1 MNSKLRRA
9 SYVVVV
15 LVLVGALASM
25 GGVIQGLRYTLRQLA
40 KSPVFT
46 VVSILTIALG
56 IGANTAIFSVMNAVL
71 LRCLPVPNS
80 QQLVYFHLKNQPLST
95 SQTGYGDMS
104 MSLPVFEAMRMR
116 QDVFTDVIGF
126 APLAFEKVAVRIG
139 REPEETLG
147 EMVSGSFFSGLQVQP
162 IVGRVFTLKDEST
175 HAPIVVLNYGWWKNR
190 FGGDKDI
197 LGRTIYVKGVPFTI
211 VGVAPPGFNGVDPVH
226 TVIDFWIPLQE
237 RPELN
242 AWGTPATDH
251 TLYGS
256 PNWLALQMLGR
267 LRQGISP
274 EQAQAQ
280 LTPTFQSALANASPV
295 DPHEQRPLL
304 VLSRV
309 RGVENLRDDYE
320 HPLRFLM
327 SMVALVLLIACA
339 NVVMLLL
346 ARNAGRLPEFCLRQ
360 ALGANKRALFLQM
373 LRESVLLVAAGAT
386 LGWLFAGVATQALA
400 AWSGIDIVIEPD
412 RRVLLFT
419 AGVSAVVAI
428 AFGLAPMGLIARL
441 PLNLAL
447 RSTGGTAHAE
457 QNRLWGRKLVVALQ
471 ISLCMVLLCSA
482 GLLYR
487 TLRNLE
493 SRNLGMRT
501 NGLLVFGIGPQS
513 NVQTDADA
521 VRFHTTLLERMRAL
535 PGVDSATIMEVRI
548 GSGGS
553 DNDGVIVDGRNP
565 VLDRP
570 FAGVRSNF
578 VGSGFLHT
586 LGIPLRLGR
595 DIEDSDTANSRKVA
609 IVNQSF
615 VDRYLTG
622 VYPLQH
628 HLALS
633 GDSKV
638 EYSIVG
644 VAANSRYTSIRE
656 TERPMAYFP
665 FTQTRGVLDMQYE
678 LHTRGDPRMLIPEAA
693 KVAHEIDPNLP
704 LQKPITQQAQFAE
717 TVSQERLVANL
728 SVFFGGLAAFLVAIG
743 LYGAISYG
751 VNRRTME
758 IGVRMAM
765 GAQRREVLRMILLE
779 SLSVAAVG
787 LGVGIP
793 ASLAVAVTLRSMLY
807 GLSSSDPLSI
817 LVAFAGITMVTL
829 AAAFFPAHR
838 AASIDP
844 MRALRME

>member
-1 MNSKLRRA
+1 MLRVA
-9 SYVVVV
+9 
-15 LVLVGALASM
+15 
-25 GGVIQGLRYTLRQLA
+25 QGLRYTFRQLA

-46 VVSILTIALG
+46 AISILTIALG

-71 LRCLPVPNS
+71 LHFLPVPNP

-104 MSLPVFEAMRMR
+104 MSMPIFEAMRIR
-116 QDVFTDVIGF
+116 QEVFADVIGF
-126 APLAFEKVAVRIG
+126 APLAFEKVGVRIG
-139 REPEETLG
+139 PEPEETWG
-147 EMVSGSFFSGLQVQP
+147 EMVSGNFFSGLQVQP

-175 HAPIVVLNYGWWKNR
+175 HAPIAVLNYGWWKSR
-190 FGGDKDI
+190 FAGDKDI

-226 TVIDFWIPLQE
+226 AVTDFWIPLQE

-242 AWGTPATDH
+242 AWGMPATDH

-267 LRQGISP
+267 LRQGIPP
-274 EQAQAQ
+274 EQAQVQ
-280 LTPTFQSALANASPV
+280 LTPAFQSALANASAV
-295 DPHEQRPLL
+295 DPHEQKPLL
-304 VLSRV
+304 VLSGV

-346 ARNAGRLPEFCLRQ
+346 ARNAGRLPEFCLRR
-360 ALGANKRALFLQM
+360 ALGASKRALFLQM
-373 LRESVLLVAAGAT
+373 LRESMLLVMAGAA
-386 LGWLFAGVATQALA
+386 LGWLFAGAATQALA
-400 AWSGIDIVIEPD
+400 VWSGVEIMIEPD

-428 AFGLAPMGLIARL
+428 AFGLAPMWLITRL

-447 RSTGGTAHAE
+447 RSNGGMAGTRK
-457 QNRLWGRKLVVALQ
+457 NRLWGRKLVVALQ
-471 ISLCMVLLCSA
+471 VSLCMVLLCSA

-493 SRNLGMRT
+493 SRDLGMRT
-501 NGLLVFGIGPQS
+501 DGLVVFGISPQS
-513 NVQTDADA
+513 NIRTDADA
-521 VRFHTTLLERMRAL
+521 VRFHTALLERMRAL

-553 DNDGVIVDGRNP
+553 DNDGVLVDGRNP
-565 VLDRP
+565 MPDRP
-570 FAGVRSNF
+570 FAGVRENF
-578 VGSGFLHT
+578 VGSSFLHT
-586 LGIPLRLGR
+586 LGILLELGR
-595 DIEDSDTANSRKVA
+595 EIDDSDTADSRKVA
-609 IVNQSF
+609 IVNQTF
-615 VDRYLTG
+615 VDRYLPG
-622 VYPLQH
+622 VYPLGH
-628 HLALS
+628 HIAS
-633 GDSKV
+633 SSDSKV
-638 EYSIVG
+638 QYTIVG
-644 VAANSRYTSIRE
+644 VAGNSRYTDVRE
-656 TERPMAYFP
+656 TERPMTYVP

-678 LHTRGDPRMLIPEAA
+678 LHTRGDPRMLIQEAA
-693 KVAHEIDPNLP
+693 KMVHEIDPNLP
-704 LQKPITQQAQFAE
+704 LQKPITQLAQFAE
-717 TVSQERLVANL
+717 TISQERLVANI

-743 LYGAISYG
+743 LYGTISYG
-751 VNRRTME
+751 ISRRTME
-758 IGVRMAM
+758 IGVRIAL
-765 GAQRREVLRMILLE
+765 GAQRREVLRMVLLE

-787 LGVGIP
+787 LGIGIP
-793 ASLAVAVTLRSMLY
+793 ASLAVATTLRSMLY
-807 GLSSSDPLSI
+807 GLSSGDPLTI

>member
-1 MNSKLRRA
+1 M
-9 SYVVVV
+9 V
-15 LVLVGALASM
+15 
-25 GGVIQGLRYTLRQLA
+25 GVIQGLRYTLRQLA
-40 KSPVFT
+40 KSPVFAAI
-46 VVSILTIALG
+46 SILTIALG
-56 IGANTAIFSVMNAVL
+56 IGANTAIFSVMNTVL
-71 LRCLPVPNS
+71 LHFLPVPNP
-80 QQLVYFHLKNQPLST
+80 QRLVYFHMKNQPLST

-104 MSLPVFEAMRMR
+104 MSMPVFEAMRIR
-116 QDVFTDVIGF
+116 REVFTDVIGF

-139 REPEETLG
+139 PEPEETWG
-147 EMVSGSFFSGLQVQP
+147 EMVSGNFFSGLQVQP
-162 IVGRVFTLKDEST
+162 IIGRVFTLKDEST
-175 HAPIVVLNYGWWKNR
+175 HSPIAVVNYGWWKGR
-190 FGGDKDI
+190 LAGDKDI
-197 LGRTIYVKGVPFTI
+197 VGKTFYVKGVPVTI

-226 TVIDFWIPLQE
+226 TVIDFWIPLQH

-251 TLYGS
+251 ALYGS

-267 LRQGISP
+267 LRQGVSP

-280 LTPTFQSALANASPV
+280 LTPAFQNALANASPV
-295 DPHEQRPLL
+295 DPQEQKPLL
-304 VLSRV
+304 VLSGIQ
-309 RGVENLRDDYE
+309 GVESLRDDYE

-346 ARNAGRLPEFCLRQ
+346 ARNASRLPEFCLRQ
-360 ALGANKRALFLQM
+360 ALGASKRALFLQM
-373 LRESVLLVAAGAT
+373 LRESVLLVAAGAA
-386 LGWLFAGVATQALA
+386 LGWLFAGGATQALA

-428 AFGLAPMGLIARL
+428 AFGLAPMGLITRL

-447 RSTGGTAHAE
+447 RSTGGTTGTA
-457 QNRLWGRKLVVALQ
+457 QNRLWGRKVVVALQ
-471 ISLCMVLLCSA
+471 ISLCMILLCSA

-493 SRNLGMRT
+493 SSDLGMRT
-501 NGLLVFGIGPQS
+501 AGLLVFGISPQS
-513 NVQTDADA
+513 NIRTDADA
-521 VRFHTTLLERMRAL
+521 VRFHKALLERMRAL

-553 DNDGVIVDGRNP
+553 DNDGVLVDGRNP
-565 VLDRP
+565 VPDRP

-578 VGSGFLHT
+578 VGSGYLHT

-595 DIEDSDTANSRKVA
+595 DIEDSDTASSPRVA
-609 IVNQSF
+609 IVNQTF
-615 VDRYLTG
+615 VDSYLAG
-622 VYPLQH
+622 VFPLQH
-628 HLALS
+628 HIALV
-633 GDSKV
+633 GDSRDD
-638 EYSIVG
+638 YRIVG
-644 VAANSRYTSIRE
+644 VAGNSRYTSIRE
-656 TERPMAYFP
+656 TGRPMAYFP

-678 LHTRGDPRMLIPEAA
+678 LHTRGDPRMLIAEAS
-693 KVAHEIDPNLP
+693 KVVQEIDPNVL

-743 LYGAISYG
+743 LYGTISYG
-751 VNRRTME
+751 ISRRTME
-758 IGVRMAM
+758 IGVRMAL
-765 GAQRREVLRMILLE
+765 GAQRREVLRMVLLE
-779 SLSVAAVG
+779 SFSVAAVG
-787 LGVGIP
+787 LAVGIP
-793 ASLAVAVTLRSMLY
+793 ASLAVATTLRSMLY
-807 GLSSSDPLSI
+807 GLSSSDPLTI
-817 LVAFAGITMVTL
+817 LVSFAGITMITL
-829 AAAFFPAHR
+829 AAAFFPAQR

>member
-1 MNSKLRRA
+1 MA
-9 SYVVVV
+9 
-15 LVLVGALASM
+15 
-25 GGVIQGLRYTLRQLA
+25 GVIQGLRYTLGQLA
-40 KSPVFT
+40 KSPVFSAI
-46 VVSILTIALG
+46 SILTIALG

-71 LRCLPVPNS
+71 LHFLPVPNP

-104 MSLPVFEAMRMR
+104 LSLPVFETIRIR
-116 QDVFTDVIGF
+116 RDVFTDVIGF

-139 REPEETLG
+139 SEPEETWG
-147 EMVSGSFFSGLQVQP
+147 EMVSGNFFSGLQLQP
-162 IVGRVFTLKDEST
+162 IVGRGFTRQDEST
-175 HAPIVVLNYGWWKNR
+175 HAPIAVVNYAWWKGR
-190 FGGDKDI
+190 FAGDKDI
-197 LGRTIYVKGVPFTI
+197 VGRTIYVKGVPFTI
-211 VGVAPPGFNGVDPVH
+211 VGVAPPGFNGVDPVR
-226 TVIDFWIPLQE
+226 TIIDFWIPLQE

-256 PNWLALQMLGR
+256 PNWLGLQMLGR
-267 LRQGISP
+267 LRQGVSP

-280 LTPTFQSALANASPV
+280 LTPAFQSALASASPI
-295 DPHEQRPLL
+295 DPHEQKPLL
-304 VLSRV
+304 VLSGV

-346 ARNAGRLPEFCLRQ
+346 ARNASRLPEFCLRQ
-360 ALGANKRALFLQM
+360 ALGASRRALFLQM
-373 LRESVLLVAAGAT
+373 LRESVVLVAAGAA
-386 LGWLFAGVATQALA
+386 LGWLFAGAATQALA
-400 AWSGIDIVIEPD
+400 IWSGIDIVIEPD

-419 AGVSAVVAI
+419 AGVSAIVAI
-428 AFGLAPMGLIARL
+428 AFGLAPMGLITRL

-447 RSTGGTAHAE
+447 RSTGGTTGTG

-471 ISLCMVLLCSA
+471 ISLCTVLLCSA

-493 SRNLGMRT
+493 SSDLGMRT
-501 NGLLVFGIGPQS
+501 AGLLAFGISPQS
-513 NVQTDADA
+513 NIRTDADA
-521 VRFHTTLLERMRAL
+521 VRFHTALLERMRAL

-553 DNDGVIVDGRNP
+553 DNDGVLVDGRNP
-565 VLDRP
+565 VPDRP

-595 DIEDSDTANSRKVA
+595 DIEDSDTASSPRVA
-609 IVNQSF
+609 IVNETF
-615 VDRYLTG
+615 VDRYLAG
-622 VYPLQH
+622 VSPLQH
-628 HLALS
+628 HIALV
-633 GDSKV
+633 GDSRND
-638 EYSIVG
+638 YQIVG
-644 VAANSRYTSIRE
+644 IAGNSRYTSIRE
-656 TERPMAYFP
+656 TGRPMAYFP

-678 LHTRGDPRMLIPEAA
+678 LHTRGDPRMLIAEAA
-693 KVAHEIDPNLP
+693 KVVQEIDPNLL

-743 LYGAISYG
+743 LYGTISYG
-751 VNRRTME
+751 ISRRTME
-758 IGVRMAM
+758 IGVRMAL
-765 GAQRREVLRMILLE
+765 GAQRPEVLRMVLLE
-779 SLSVAAVG
+779 SFSVAAVG
-787 LGVGIP
+787 LAVGIP
-793 ASLAVAVTLRSMLY
+793 ASLAVATTLRSMLY
-807 GLSSSDPLSI
+807 GLTATDPLTI
-817 LVAFAGITMVTL
+817 LVAFAGITIVTL

>member
-1 MNSKLRRA
+1 LLRVA
-9 SYVVVV
+9 
-15 LVLVGALASM
+15 
-25 GGVIQGLRYTLRQLA
+25 QGLLYTFRQLA

-46 VVSILTIALG
+46 AISILTIALG

-71 LRCLPVPNS
+71 LHFLPVPNP

-104 MSLPVFEAMRMR
+104 MSMPIFEAMRIR
-116 QDVFTDVIGF
+116 QEVFADVIGF
-126 APLAFEKVAVRIG
+126 APLAFEKVGVRIG
-139 REPEETLG
+139 PEPEETWG
-147 EMVSGSFFSGLQVQP
+147 EMVSGNFFSGLQVQP

-175 HAPIVVLNYGWWKNR
+175 HAPIAVLNYGWWKSR
-190 FGGDKDI
+190 FAGDKDI

-226 TVIDFWIPLQE
+226 AAMDFWIPLQE

-242 AWGTPATDH
+242 AWGMPATDH

-267 LRQGISP
+267 LRQGIP
-274 EQAQAQ
+274 LEQAQVQ
-280 LTPTFQSALANASPV
+280 LTPAFQSALANASAV
-295 DPHEQRPLL
+295 DPHEQKPLL

-346 ARNAGRLPEFCLRQ
+346 ARNAGRLPEFCLRR

-373 LRESVLLVAAGAT
+373 LRESMLLVMAGAA
-386 LGWLFAGVATQALA
+386 LGWLFAGAATQALA
-400 AWSGIDIVIEPD
+400 VWSGVDIMIEPD

-428 AFGLAPMGLIARL
+428 AFGLAPMWLITRL

-447 RSTGGTAHAE
+447 RSTGGMAGTRK
-457 QNRLWGRKLVVALQ
+457 NRLWGRKLVVALQ
-471 ISLCMVLLCSA
+471 VSLCMVLLCSA

-493 SRNLGMRT
+493 SRDLGMRT
-501 NGLLVFGIGPQS
+501 DGLLVFGISPQS
-513 NVQTDADA
+513 NIRTDADA
-521 VRFHTTLLERMRAL
+521 VRFHTALLERMRAL

-553 DNDGVIVDGRNP
+553 DNDGVLVDGRNP
-565 VLDRP
+565 MPDRP
-570 FAGVRSNF
+570 FAGVRENF
-578 VGSGFLHT
+578 VGSSFLHT
-586 LGIPLRLGR
+586 LGILLELGR
-595 DIEDSDTANSRKVA
+595 EIDDSDTADSRKVA
-609 IVNQSF
+609 IVNQTF
-615 VDRYLTG
+615 VDRYLPG
-622 VYPLQH
+622 VYPLGH
-628 HLALS
+628 HIAS
-633 GDSKV
+633 SSDSKV
-638 EYSIVG
+638 QYTIVG
-644 VAANSRYTSIRE
+644 VAGNSRYTDVRE
-656 TERPMAYFP
+656 TERPMTYVP

-678 LHTRGDPRMLIPEAA
+678 LHTRGDPRMLIHEAA
-693 KVAHEIDPNLP
+693 KMVHEIDPNLP
-704 LQKPITQQAQFAE
+704 LQKPITQLAQFAE
-717 TVSQERLVANL
+717 TISQERLVANL

-743 LYGAISYG
+743 LYGTISYG
-751 VNRRTME
+751 ISRRTME
-758 IGVRMAM
+758 IGVRIAL
-765 GAQRREVLRMILLE
+765 GAQRREVLRMVLLE

-793 ASLAVAVTLRSMLY
+793 ASLAVATTLRSMLY
-807 GLSSSDPLSI
+807 GLSSGDPLTI

>member
-1 MNSKLRRA
+1 
-9 SYVVVV
+9 
-15 LVLVGALASM
+15 M

-46 VVSILTIALG
+46 AVSILTIALG
-56 IGANTAIFSVMNAVL
+56 IGANTAIFSVMNTVL
-71 LRCLPVPNS
+71 LHSLPVPNP

-104 MSLPVFEAMRMR
+104 MSMPVFEAMRTR
-116 QDVFTDVIGF
+116 EEVFTDVIGF

-139 REPEETLG
+139 REPEESWG
-147 EMVSGSFFSGLQVQP
+147 EMVSGNFFSGLQVQP
-162 IVGRVFTLKDEST
+162 ILGRGFTLHDEST
-175 HAPIVVLNYGWWKNR
+175 HVPIAVVNYGWWMGR
-190 FGGDKDI
+190 FAGDKDI
-197 LGRTIYVKGVPFTI
+197 LGRAFYIKGVPFTI
-211 VGVAPPGFNGVDPVH
+211 VGVAPPGFNGLDPVH

-242 AWGTPATDH
+242 AWGTPGTDH

-267 LRQGISP
+267 LRQGVSR

-280 LTPTFQSALANASPV
+280 LTPAFQNSLANASPV
-295 DPHEQRPLL
+295 DPHEQKPLL
-304 VLSRV
+304 VLSTV

-327 SMVALVLLIACA
+327 SMVGLVLLIACA

-346 ARNAGRLPEFCLRQ
+346 ARNASRLPEFCLRQ
-360 ALGANKRALFLQM
+360 ALGANKPALFLQM
-373 LRESVLLVAAGAT
+373 LRESVVLVAAGAT
-386 LGWLFAGVATQALA
+386 LGWLFAGAATQALA
-400 AWSGIDIVIEPD
+400 AWSGIDILIEPD
-412 RRVLLFT
+412 KRVLLFT
-419 AGVSAVVAI
+419 AGVSATVAI
-428 AFGLAPMGLIARL
+428 AFGLAPMGLITRL

-447 RSTGGTAHAE
+447 RSTGGTSGAA

-493 SRNLGMRT
+493 SRALGMRT
-501 NGLLVFGIGPQS
+501 DGLLVFGIGPQS
-513 NVQTDADA
+513 NIRTDADA
-521 VRFHTTLLERMRAL
+521 VHFHIALLERMRAL
-535 PGVDSATIMEVRI
+535 PGVDSATIMQVRI

-553 DNDGVIVDGRNP
+553 NNDGVLVDGRNP
-565 VLDRP
+565 VPDHP
-570 FAGVRSNF
+570 FAGVRLNL

-586 LGIPLRLGR
+586 LGISLRLGR
-595 DIEDSDTANSRKVA
+595 DLEDSDTANSPKVA
-609 IVNQSF
+609 IVNQAF
-615 VDRYLTG
+615 VDHYLTS

-628 HLALS
+628 HIALV
-633 GDSKV
+633 GDSKD

-644 VAANSRYTSIRE
+644 VAGNSRYTGIRE

-693 KVAHEIDPNLP
+693 QVVHEFDPNLP
-704 LQKPITQQAQFAE
+704 LQKPITQQAQFEE

-743 LYGAISYG
+743 LYGTISYG
-751 VNRRTME
+751 ISRRTME
-758 IGVRMAM
+758 IGVRMAL
-765 GAQRREVLRMILLE
+765 GAQRREVLRMVLLE

-793 ASLAVAVTLRSMLY
+793 ASLAVATTLRSMLY
-807 GLSSSDPLSI
+807 GLSSGDPLTI
-817 LVAFAGITMVTL
+817 LLAFAGITTVTL
-829 AAAFFPAHR
+829 AAAFPPAHR

>member
-1 MNSKLRRA
+1 LLRVA
-9 SYVVVV
+9 
-15 LVLVGALASM
+15 
-25 GGVIQGLRYTLRQLA
+25 QGLRYTFRQLA

-46 VVSILTIALG
+46 SISILTIALG

-71 LRCLPVPNS
+71 LHFLPVPNP

-104 MSLPVFEAMRMR
+104 MSLPVFDAMRIQR
-116 QDVFTDVIGF
+116 EFFTDVIGF

-139 REPEETLG
+139 PEPEEAWG
-147 EMVSGSFFSGLQVQP
+147 EMVSGNFFSGVQVQP

-175 HAPIVVLNYGWWKNR
+175 HAPIAVLNYGWWKSR
-190 FGGDKDI
+190 FAGDKDI
-197 LGRTIYVKGVPFTI
+197 LGGTIYVKGIPFTI

-226 TVIDFWIPLQE
+226 TVMDFWIPLQE

-251 TLYGS
+251 TLYSS

-267 LRQGISP
+267 LRQGVSP
-274 EQAQAQ
+274 GQAQAQ
-280 LTPTFQSALANASPV
+280 LTPTFQNALANASPV
-295 DPHEQRPLL
+295 DPHEQKPVL
-304 VLSRV
+304 VLSGV

-327 SMVALVLLIACA
+327 GMVALVLLIACA

-360 ALGANKRALFLQM
+360 ALGANRRALFLQM
-373 LRESVLLVAAGAT
+373 LRESVLLVAAGAA
-386 LGWLFAGVATQALA
+386 LGWLFAGAATQALA

-428 AFGLAPMGLIARL
+428 AFGLAPMGLITRL

-447 RSTGGTAHAE
+447 RSTEGTSGTG

-493 SRNLGMRT
+493 SRDLGMRT
-501 NGLLVFGIGPQS
+501 DGLLVFGIGPQS
-513 NVQTDADA
+513 NIRTDADA
-521 VRFHTTLLERMRAL
+521 VRFHTELLERMRAL

-553 DNDGVIVDGRNP
+553 DNDGVFVDGRNP
-565 VLDRP
+565 MPDRP
-570 FAGVRSNF
+570 FAGVRSNL
-578 VGSGFLHT
+578 VGSGFLHA

-595 DIEDSDTANSRKVA
+595 DIKDSDTANSPKVA

-633 GDSKV
+633 RDSKV

-644 VAANSRYTSIRE
+644 VAGNSRYTSIRE

-678 LHTRGDPRMLIPEAA
+678 LHTSGDPRMLIPEAA
-693 KVAHEIDPNLP
+693 KVVHEFDPNLP
-704 LQKPITQQAQFAE
+704 LQKPITQQAQFEE
-717 TVSQERLVANL
+717 TVSQERLIANL
-728 SVFFGGLAAFLVAIG
+728 SLFFGGLAAFLVAIG
-743 LYGAISYG
+743 LYGTISYG
-751 VNRRTME
+751 ISRRTME
-758 IGVRMAM
+758 IGVRMAL

-779 SLSVAAVG
+779 SFSVAAVG
-787 LGVGIP
+787 LSVGIP
-793 ASLAVAVTLRSMLY
+793 ASLAAATTLHSMLY
-807 GLSSSDPLSI
+807 GLSSSDPLTI

>member
-1 MNSKLRRA
+1 LLRVA
-9 SYVVVV
+9 
-15 LVLVGALASM
+15 
-25 GGVIQGLRYTLRQLA
+25 QGLRYTFRQLA

-46 VVSILTIALG
+46 AISILTIALG

-71 LRCLPVPNS
+71 LHFLPVPNP

-104 MSLPVFEAMRMR
+104 MSMPIFEAMRIR
-116 QDVFTDVIGF
+116 QEVFADVIGF
-126 APLAFEKVAVRIG
+126 APLAFEKVGVRIG
-139 REPEETLG
+139 PEPEETWG
-147 EMVSGSFFSGLQVQP
+147 EMVSGNFFSGLQVQP

-175 HAPIVVLNYGWWKNR
+175 HAPIAVLNYGWWKSR
-190 FGGDKDI
+190 FAGDKDI

-226 TVIDFWIPLQE
+226 AAMDFWIPLQE

-242 AWGTPATDH
+242 AWGMPATDH

-267 LRQGISP
+267 LRQGIPP
-274 EQAQAQ
+274 EQAQVQ
-280 LTPTFQSALANASPV
+280 LTPAFQSALANASAV
-295 DPHEQRPLL
+295 DPHEQKPLL
-304 VLSRV
+304 VLSGV

-346 ARNAGRLPEFCLRQ
+346 ARNAGRLPEFCLRR

-373 LRESVLLVAAGAT
+373 LRESMLLVMAGAA
-386 LGWLFAGVATQALA
+386 LGWLFAGAATQALA
-400 AWSGIDIVIEPD
+400 VWSGVDIMIEPD

-428 AFGLAPMGLIARL
+428 AFGLAPMWLITRL

-447 RSTGGTAHAE
+447 RSTGGMAGTRK
-457 QNRLWGRKLVVALQ
+457 NRLWGRKLVVALQ
-471 ISLCMVLLCSA
+471 VSLCMVLLCSA

-493 SRNLGMRT
+493 SRDLGMRT
-501 NGLLVFGIGPQS
+501 DGLLVFGISPQS
-513 NVQTDADA
+513 NIRTDADA
-521 VRFHTTLLERMRAL
+521 VRFHTALLERMRAL

-553 DNDGVIVDGRNP
+553 DNDGVLVDGRNP
-565 VLDRP
+565 MPDRP
-570 FAGVRSNF
+570 FAGVRENF
-578 VGSGFLHT
+578 VGSSFLHT
-586 LGIPLRLGR
+586 LGILLELGR
-595 DIEDSDTANSRKVA
+595 EIDDSDTADSRKVA
-609 IVNQSF
+609 IVNQTF
-615 VDRYLTG
+615 VDRYLPG
-622 VYPLQH
+622 VYPLGH
-628 HLALS
+628 HIAS
-633 GDSKV
+633 SSDSKV
-638 EYSIVG
+638 QYTIVG
-644 VAANSRYTSIRE
+644 VAGNSRYTDVRE
-656 TERPMAYFP
+656 TERPMTYVP

-678 LHTRGDPRMLIPEAA
+678 LHTRGDPRMLIQEAA
-693 KVAHEIDPNLP
+693 KMVHEIDPNLP
-704 LQKPITQQAQFAE
+704 LQKPITQLAQFAE
-717 TVSQERLVANL
+717 TISQERLVANL

-743 LYGAISYG
+743 LYGTISYG
-751 VNRRTME
+751 ISRRTME
-758 IGVRMAM
+758 IGVRIAL
-765 GAQRREVLRMILLE
+765 GAQRREVLRMVLLE

-793 ASLAVAVTLRSMLY
+793 ASLAVATTLRSMLY
-807 GLSSSDPLSI
+807 GLSSGDPLTI

>member
-1 MNSKLRRA
+1 MLRVA
-9 SYVVVV
+9 
-15 LVLVGALASM
+15 
-25 GGVIQGLRYTLRQLA
+25 QGLRYTFRQLA

-46 VVSILTIALG
+46 AISILTIALG

-71 LRCLPVPNS
+71 LHFLPVPNP

-104 MSLPVFEAMRMR
+104 MSMPIFEAMRIR
-116 QDVFTDVIGF
+116 QEVFADVIGF
-126 APLAFEKVAVRIG
+126 APLAFEKVGVRIG
-139 REPEETLG
+139 PEPEETWG
-147 EMVSGSFFSGLQVQP
+147 EMVSGNFFSGLQVQP

-175 HAPIVVLNYGWWKNR
+175 HAPIAVLNYGWWKSR
-190 FGGDKDI
+190 FAGDKDI

-226 TVIDFWIPLQE
+226 AAMDFWIPLQE

-242 AWGTPATDH
+242 AWGMPATDH

-267 LRQGISP
+267 LRQGIPP
-274 EQAQAQ
+274 EQAQVQ
-280 LTPTFQSALANASPV
+280 LTPAFQSALANASAV
-295 DPHEQRPLL
+295 DPHEQKPLL
-304 VLSRV
+304 VLSGV

-346 ARNAGRLPEFCLRQ
+346 ARNAGRLPEFCLRR

-373 LRESVLLVAAGAT
+373 LRESMLLVMAGAA
-386 LGWLFAGVATQALA
+386 LGWLFAGAATQALA
-400 AWSGIDIVIEPD
+400 VWSGVDIMIEPD

-428 AFGLAPMGLIARL
+428 AFGLAPMWLITRL

-447 RSTGGTAHAE
+447 RSTGGMAGTRK
-457 QNRLWGRKLVVALQ
+457 NRLWGRKLVVALQ
-471 ISLCMVLLCSA
+471 VSLCMVLLCSA

-493 SRNLGMRT
+493 SRDLGMRT
-501 NGLLVFGIGPQS
+501 DGLVVFGISPQS
-513 NVQTDADA
+513 NIRTDADA
-521 VRFHTTLLERMRAL
+521 VRFHTALLERMRAL

-553 DNDGVIVDGRNP
+553 DNDGVLVDGRNP
-565 VLDRP
+565 MPDRP
-570 FAGVRSNF
+570 FAGVRENF
-578 VGSGFLHT
+578 VGSSFLHT
-586 LGIPLRLGR
+586 LGILLELGR
-595 DIEDSDTANSRKVA
+595 EIDDSDTADSRKVA
-609 IVNQSF
+609 IVNQTF
-615 VDRYLTG
+615 VDRYLPG
-622 VYPLQH
+622 VYPLGH
-628 HLALS
+628 HIAS
-633 GDSKV
+633 SSDSKV
-638 EYSIVG
+638 QYTIVG
-644 VAANSRYTSIRE
+644 VAGNSRYTDVRE
-656 TERPMAYFP
+656 TERPMTYVP

-678 LHTRGDPRMLIPEAA
+678 LHTRGDPRMLIQEAA
-693 KVAHEIDPNLP
+693 KMVHEIDPNLP
-704 LQKPITQQAQFAE
+704 LQKPITQLAQFAE
-717 TVSQERLVANL
+717 TISQERLVANL

-743 LYGAISYG
+743 LYGTISYG
-751 VNRRTME
+751 ISRRTME
-758 IGVRMAM
+758 IGVRIAL
-765 GAQRREVLRMILLE
+765 GAQRREVLRMVLLE

-793 ASLAVAVTLRSMLY
+793 ASLAVATTLRSMLY
-807 GLSSSDPLSI
+807 GLSSSDPLTI

>member
-1 MNSKLRRA
+1 LLRVA
-9 SYVVVV
+9 
-15 LVLVGALASM
+15 
-25 GGVIQGLRYTLRQLA
+25 QGLRYTFRQLA

-46 VVSILTIALG
+46 AISILTIALG

-71 LRCLPVPNS
+71 LHFLPVPNP

-104 MSLPVFEAMRMR
+104 MSMPIFEAMRIR
-116 QDVFTDVIGF
+116 QEVFADVIGF
-126 APLAFEKVAVRIG
+126 APLAFEKVGVRIG
-139 REPEETLG
+139 PEPEETWG
-147 EMVSGSFFSGLQVQP
+147 EMVSGNFFSGLQVQP

-175 HAPIVVLNYGWWKNR
+175 HAPIAVLNYGWWKSR
-190 FGGDKDI
+190 FDGDKDI

-226 TVIDFWIPLQE
+226 AAMDFWIPLQE

-242 AWGTPATDH
+242 AWGMPATDH

-274 EQAQAQ
+274 EQAQVQ
-280 LTPTFQSALANASPV
+280 LTPAFQSALANASAV
-295 DPHEQRPLL
+295 DPHEQKPLL
-304 VLSRV
+304 VLSGV

-346 ARNAGRLPEFCLRQ
+346 ARNAGRLPEFCLRR

-373 LRESVLLVAAGAT
+373 LRESMLLVMAGAA
-386 LGWLFAGVATQALA
+386 LGWLFAGAATQALA
-400 AWSGIDIVIEPD
+400 VWSGVDIMIEPD

-428 AFGLAPMGLIARL
+428 AFGLAPMWLITRL

-447 RSTGGTAHAE
+447 RSTGGMAGTRK
-457 QNRLWGRKLVVALQ
+457 NRLWGRKLVVALQ
-471 ISLCMVLLCSA
+471 VSLCMVLLCSA

-493 SRNLGMRT
+493 SRDLGMRT
-501 NGLLVFGIGPQS
+501 DGLLVFGISPQS
-513 NVQTDADA
+513 NIRTDADA
-521 VRFHTTLLERMRAL
+521 VRFHTALLERMRAL

-553 DNDGVIVDGRNP
+553 DNDGVLVDGRNP
-565 VLDRP
+565 MPDRP
-570 FAGVRSNF
+570 FAGVRENF
-578 VGSGFLHT
+578 VGSSFLHT
-586 LGIPLRLGR
+586 LGILLELGR
-595 DIEDSDTANSRKVA
+595 EIDDSDTADSRKVA
-609 IVNQSF
+609 IVNQTF
-615 VDRYLTG
+615 VDRYLPG
-622 VYPLQH
+622 VYPLGH
-628 HLALS
+628 HIAS
-633 GDSKV
+633 SSDSKV
-638 EYSIVG
+638 QYTIVG
-644 VAANSRYTSIRE
+644 VAGNSRYTDVRE
-656 TERPMAYFP
+656 TERPMTYVP
-665 FTQTRGVLDMQYE
+665 FTQTRGVLGMQYE
-678 LHTRGDPRMLIPEAA
+678 LHTRGDPRMLIQEAA
-693 KVAHEIDPNLP
+693 KMVHEIDPNLP
-704 LQKPITQQAQFAE
+704 LQKPITQLAQFAE
-717 TVSQERLVANL
+717 TISQERLVANL

-743 LYGAISYG
+743 LYGTISYG
-751 VNRRTME
+751 ISRRTME
-758 IGVRMAM
+758 IGVRIAL
-765 GAQRREVLRMILLE
+765 GAQRREVLRMVLLE

-793 ASLAVAVTLRSMLY
+793 ASLAVATTLRSMLY
-807 GLSSSDPLSI
+807 GLSSGDPLTI